1 MTVTL
6 DGYTLLV
13 ESFDEAMEAVAA
25 EYPVWEDGALVNK
38 VKVYGS
44 YRKWVLTCSETDTTW
59 TDSAA
64 KHFQSHLESGEPV
77 AFVVDQGDVHSVA
90 SVNVYIKSLRVTYPR
105 GFTTAAKH
113 RRFTATIQ
121 ET

>member
-6 DGYTLLV
+6 DGYTLGV
-13 ESFDEAMEAVAA
+13 EDFDEAMDAVSA
-25 EYPVWEDGALVNK
+25 EWPVWENGALVNK

-44 YRKWVLTCSETDTTW
+44 FRKWTLVCGETNVAW

-64 KHFQSHLESGEPV
+64 KHFQSHLESGVTV
-77 AFVVDQGDVHSVA
+77 AFAVDQGDVHSVI
-90 SVNVYIKSLRVTYPR
+90 SVNVYIKAVRVHYPK
-105 GFTTAAKH
+105 GFITATKY
-113 RRFTATIQ
+113 RRFTVSIQ